1 MQIAGRLVD
10 NAQLRSTNS
19 GQQVTGF
26 TVALNEN
33 FKAKDGSKVQKTTYI
48 DCAYWNRPNITPH
61 LTKGLL
67 VQLTGFPSVR
77 SYTTK
82 SGEHRGA
89 IDFRVDT
96 LDFLGGSNSKASNGN
111 TGNAVPQAAAAP
123 VANAVPGVADDDDLP
138 F

>member
-1 MQIAGRLVD
+1 MQFAGRLVD

-26 TVALNEN
+26 TAALNQN
-33 FKAKDGSKVQKTTYI
+33 YKANDGTKAQKTTYI
-48 DCAYWNRPNITPH
+48 NCSIWNRPNITPH

-67 VQLTGFPSVR
+67 VQITGFPSVR
-77 SYTTK
+77 SYTRK

-89 IDFRVDT
+89 IDFRVDS

-111 TGNAVPQAAAAP
+111 TDNTVPQAAASP
-123 VANAVPGVADDDDLP
+123 VANAAPGVADDDDLP

>member
-1 MQIAGRLVD
+1 MQFAGRLVD
-10 NAQLRSTNS
+10 NAQLRTTTT

-77 SYTTK
+77 SYTTT
-82 SGEHRGA
+82 SGEARGA
-89 IDFRVDT
+89 IDFRVET

-111 TGNAVPQAAAAP
+111 SSNATPKAAAN
-123 VANAVPGVADDDDLP
+123 VANAASMVSDDDDLP